1 MVSSCHAT
9 TVIGVVLHPH
19 YRRGYSGAFD
29 PPNICHIRAFLN
41 HCKHP
46 TEPPTLFASD
56 VCSILLFLSVGCWV
70 GHTVLASTIDCEE
83 GESLRKPTTTSI
95 LSRTARPLAL
105 IRSLSRGILSLSPPV
120 KSGVAVSIFIL
131 NCFVTASRRFRAESH
146 SMFLSQLNIYL
157 PCVVLVPPATR
168 EELHDGLHDGHA
180 STYHICARSR
190 LHDWLRRMALHTGKG
205 QNRLFSIHSESN
217 GTCAVD
223 GPSLQSRRRSSLPPC
238 ALLRILCILCRLRV
252 YLNSLEP
259 TGNGDIRSATA

>member
-1 MVSSCHAT
+1 
-9 TVIGVVLHPH
+9 
-19 YRRGYSGAFD
+19 
-29 PPNICHIRAFLN
+29 
-41 HCKHP
+41 
-46 TEPPTLFASD
+46 
-56 VCSILLFLSVGCWV
+56 
-70 GHTVLASTIDCEE
+70 
-83 GESLRKPTTTSI
+83 
-95 LSRTARPLAL
+95 
-105 IRSLSRGILSLSPPV
+105 
-120 KSGVAVSIFIL
+120 
-131 NCFVTASRRFRAESH
+131 
-146 SMFLSQLNIYL
+146 MFLSQLNIYL

-259 TGNGDIRSATA
+259 TGNGDIRSATAWHGVVSVMGYEKLLSEIKPTYIFLGKQNHHSPACAEKRWLKVLELLGKSEVQP